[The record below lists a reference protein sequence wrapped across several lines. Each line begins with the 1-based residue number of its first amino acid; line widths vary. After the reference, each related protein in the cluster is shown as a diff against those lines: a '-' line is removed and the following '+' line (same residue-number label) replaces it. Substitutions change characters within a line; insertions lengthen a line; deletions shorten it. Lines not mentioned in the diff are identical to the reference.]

1 MALLMTV
8 DVPGMTQD
16 QYEGLVFPV
25 TDDVRQAPGFVLH
38 VGYPTDGGWAVAEV
52 WDSRETFDKWYEER
66 VRPAL
71 GPGANPNLQFR
82 ELHNVITR

>member
-16 QYEGLVFPV
+16 QYEALVFPV
-25 TDDVRQAPGFVLH
+25 TDDVRKAPGFVLH

-71 GPGANPNLQFR
+71 GPGANPSLQFR
-82 ELHNVITR
+82 DLHNVITR